1 MRAPVLL
8 LCGESD
14 QLVPPECSQRLQ
26 STLPNAELH
35 TVPRT
40 SHQLMQEQP
49 DVVNGLID
57 GFFEKAAEDN
67 LSDR

>member
-1 MRAPVLL
+1 MPS
-8 LCGESD
+8 CTPS
-14 QLVPPECSQRLQ
+14 
-26 STLPNAELH
+26 
-35 TVPRT
+35 VPRT